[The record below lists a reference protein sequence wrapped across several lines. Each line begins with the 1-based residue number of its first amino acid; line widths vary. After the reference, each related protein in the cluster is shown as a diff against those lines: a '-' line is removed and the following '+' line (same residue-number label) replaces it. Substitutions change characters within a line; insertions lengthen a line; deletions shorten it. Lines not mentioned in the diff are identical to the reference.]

1 MIKVMVADDHPIF
14 RAGIKHI
21 LSKFSDIKVS
31 CEVDNGA
38 DLLKKIREEQFDI
51 ILLDMS
57 MPGISGVELIK
68 QIKSEQPK
76 LPILVLSTHK
86 EDIYAV
92 RTIKVG
98 ASGYV
103 CKDNASTDLVQ
114 AMRKVASGGK
124 YVTPVLAE
132 QIALDMSSVAADISP
147 HTLLSNREFQ
157 IFLMIAGGKSITEI
171 AEELTLS
178 VKTVSTHRVRI
189 KEKMNLSNNSDF
201 MRYALT
207 HKLVLPMA

>member
-1 MIKVMVADDHPIF
+1 MIKVLVADDHPIF

-21 LSKFSDIKVS
+21 LSKHSDIKVA
-31 CEVDNGA
+31 CEVENG
-38 DLLKKIREEQFDI
+38 DELLKNIRLDTFDI

-68 QIKSEQPK
+68 KIKSEQPK
-76 LPILVLSTHK
+76 LPILVLSMHK

-114 AMRKVASGGK
+114 AVRKVASGGK
-124 YVTPVLAE
+124 FVTPVLAE
-132 QIALDMSSVAADISP
+132 QIALDMSSAAANISP
-147 HTLLSNREFQ
+147 HTMLSNREFQ
-157 IFLMIAGGKSITEI
+157 IFLMIAGGKSLSEI

-189 KEKMNLSNNSDF
+189 KEKMNLTNNSDF
-201 MRYALT
+201 MRYANT
-207 HKLVLPMA
+207 HNLLLPA

>member
-1 MIKVMVADDHPIF
+1 MIKVLVADDHPIF

-21 LSKFSDIKVS
+21 LARSSDIQVA

-38 DLLKKIREEQFDI
+38 DVLKNIREQAFDM

-57 MPGISGVELIK
+57 MPGISGVDLIK

-124 YVTPVLAE
+124 FVTPVLAE
-132 QIALDMSSVAADISP
+132 QIALDLSSAAVDISP

-157 IFLMIAGGKSITEI
+157 IFMMIAGGKGIPEI
-171 AEELTLS
+171 AEELALS
-178 VKTVSTHRVRI
+178 VKTVSSHRVRI
-189 KEKMNLSNNSDF
+189 KDKMNLPNNSDF
-201 MRYALT
+201 MRYAVT
-207 HKLVLPMA
+207 HKLISLA